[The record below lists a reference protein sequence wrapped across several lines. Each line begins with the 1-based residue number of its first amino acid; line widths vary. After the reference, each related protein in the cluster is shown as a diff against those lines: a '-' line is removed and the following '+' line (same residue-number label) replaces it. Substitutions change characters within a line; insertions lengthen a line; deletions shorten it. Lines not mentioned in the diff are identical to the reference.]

1 MLLLNTMKRY
11 PLLEKIKYDVITTKE
26 VKAFNFVKLTK
37 KKTEMLPEETIHFSR
52 TYYNV
57 FREKSLKLSWK
68 FNDRPKFPVRPRLEL
83 VLLPILAMKGA

>member
-37 KKTEMLPEETIHFSR
+37 KKHRNASGRDNTF
-52 TYYNV
+52 
-57 FREKSLKLSWK
+57 
-68 FNDRPKFPVRPRLEL
+68 
-83 VLLPILAMKGA
+83 